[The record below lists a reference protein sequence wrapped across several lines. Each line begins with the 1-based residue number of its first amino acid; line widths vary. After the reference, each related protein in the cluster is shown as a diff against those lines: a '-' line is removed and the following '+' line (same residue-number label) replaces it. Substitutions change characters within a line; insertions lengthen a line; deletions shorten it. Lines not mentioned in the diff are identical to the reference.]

1 VTIIFSGDAAMD
13 RRQFVFG
20 AASLPLL
27 STALR
32 AQMKP
37 LKIGV
42 MNDLSSV
49 YADFQGVG
57 SKVAADLAVADYA
70 KSLGVPVEV
79 IIADHQNKPDIGSVI
94 ARKWF
99 DNEGVDV
106 IMDLPN
112 SGVALAVLAV
122 ANEKNKTVIGS
133 GAGSAVLT
141 GPQCSKNFVHWTY
154 DTYALGYGLGQAI
167 TKEGGKTWFIV
178 TADYTFGKDLEQNC
192 SDAVTANGGKV
203 LGVVRHPI
211 NTADFSSFLLQ
222 AQSSGADVVAF
233 ANAGG
238 DTSQSLKQAAEFGLG
253 QQQRLAALVFDLQHV
268 PPLGLQAAQGVK
280 TIQAFYWDSNDATRD
295 FAKRFSAAHPKG
307 EYPNHMHAGMYS
319 ATVHLIKAVAQAKD
333 ASDGAKVV
341 ETMKAIP
348 TDDPVF
354 GKGQIRAD
362 GRHIHPMYLYET
374 KKPDESKGKW
384 DVFRLVTTLAP
395 NDVWRPLDKGGCPLV
410 KA

>member
-1 VTIIFSGDAAMD
+1 MD
-13 RRQFVFG
+13 RRQFVLG
-20 AASLPLL
+20 AAALPLL
-27 STALR
+27 PGTLR
-32 AQMKP
+32 AQTRP

-49 YADFQGVG
+49 YADFQGFG

-99 DNEGVDV
+99 DTEGVDV

-122 ANEKNKTVIGS
+122 ANEKNKAVIGS

-167 TKEGGKTWFIV
+167 TKEGGKTWFIL

-253 QQQRLAALVFDLQHV
+253 QKQRLAALVFDLQHV
-268 PPLGLQAAQGVK
+268 PPLGLEAAQGVK
-280 TIQAFYWDSNDATRD
+280 TIQAFYWDANDATRD
-295 FAKRFSAAHPKG
+295 FAKRFSVAHPKN

-319 ATVHLIKAVAQAKD
+319 ATAHLIKAVAQAKD

-341 ETMKAIP
+341 ETMKAMP

-374 KKPDESKGKW
+374 KKPAESKGKW
-384 DVFRLVTTLAP
+384 DVFKLVSTLAP

>member
-1 VTIIFSGDAAMD
+1 MD
-13 RRQFVFG
+13 RRQFVLG

-27 STALR
+27 SASLR
-32 AQMKP
+32 AQTKL

-49 YADFQGVG
+49 YADFQGIG

-167 TKEGGKTWFIV
+167 TKEGGKTWFIL

-192 SDAVTANGGKV
+192 TDAVTANGGKV

-253 QQQRLAALVFDLQHV
+253 QRQRLAALVFDLQHV
-268 PPLGLQAAQGVK
+268 PPLGLEAAQGVK
-280 TIQAFYWDSNDATRD
+280 TIQAFYWDANDATRD
-295 FAKRFSAAHPKG
+295 FAKRFSATHPKG

-319 ATVHLIKAVAQAKD
+319 ATAHLIKAVAQAKN
-333 ASDGAKVV
+333 AADGAKVV
-341 ETMKAIP
+341 ETMKALP

-354 GKGQIRAD
+354 GEGQIRAD

-374 KKPDESKGKW
+374 KKPAESKGKW
-384 DVFRLVTTLAP
+384 DVFKLVSTLAP

>member
-1 VTIIFSGDAAMD
+1 MD
-13 RRQFVFG
+13 RRQFVLG

-27 STALR
+27 STRLR
-32 AQMKP
+32 AQTKP

-79 IIADHQNKPDIGSVI
+79 IIADHQNKPDIGSII

-99 DNEGVDV
+99 DNEGVNV

-167 TKEGGKTWFIV
+167 TKEGGKTWFIL
-178 TADYTFGKDLEQNC
+178 TADYTFGKDLEKNC
-192 SDAVTANGGKV
+192 TDAVTANGGKV

-222 AQSSGADVVAF
+222 AQSSGAEVIAF

-268 PPLGLQAAQGVK
+268 PPLGLQAAQNVK
-280 TIQAFYWDSNDATRD
+280 TIQAFYWDANDQTRD

-319 ATVHLIKAVAQAKD
+319 ATAHLIKAVAQEKNA
-333 ASDGAKVV
+333 ADGAKVV
-341 ETMKAIP
+341 ETMKAMP
-348 TDDPVF
+348 TDDPLF

-374 KKPDESKGKW
+374 KKPAESKGKW
-384 DVFRLVTTLAP
+384 DVFKLVSTLAP
-395 NDVWRPLDKGGCPLV
+395 NDVWRPLDKGGCPFV

>member
-1 VTIIFSGDAAMD
+1 MD
-13 RRQFVFG
+13 RRQFVLG
-20 AASLPLL
+20 AASLPLV
-27 STALR
+27 STRLR
-32 AQMKP
+32 AQTKP

-79 IIADHQNKPDIGSVI
+79 IIADHQNKPDIGSII

-99 DNEGVDV
+99 DNEGVNV

-167 TKEGGKTWFIV
+167 TKEGGKTWFIL

-192 SDAVTANGGKV
+192 TDAVTANGGKV

-222 AQSSGADVVAF
+222 AQSSGAEVVAF

-268 PPLGLQAAQGVK
+268 PPLGLQAAQNVK
-280 TIQAFYWDSNDATRD
+280 TIQAFYWDANDETRD

-319 ATVHLIKAVAQAKD
+319 ATAHLIKAVAQEKNA
-333 ASDGAKVV
+333 ADGAKVV
-341 ETMKAIP
+341 ETMKAMP

-374 KKPDESKGKW
+374 KKPAESKGKW
-384 DVFRLVTTLAP
+384 DVFKLVSTLAP
-395 NDVWRPLDKGGCPLV
+395 NDVWRPLDKGGCPFA

>member
-1 VTIIFSGDAAMD
+1 MD
-13 RRQFVFG
+13 RRQFVLG

-27 STALR
+27 SASLR
-32 AQMKP
+32 AQTKL

-49 YADFQGVG
+49 YADFQGIG

-106 IMDLPN
+106 VMDLPN

-167 TKEGGKTWFIV
+167 TKEGGKTWFIL

-192 SDAVTANGGKV
+192 TDAVTANGGKV
-203 LGVVRHPI
+203 LGIVRHPI

-253 QQQRLAALVFDLQHV
+253 QRQRLAALVFDLQHV
-268 PPLGLQAAQGVK
+268 PPLGLEAAQGVK
-280 TIQAFYWDSNDATRD
+280 TIQAFYWDANDATRD

-319 ATVHLIKAVAQAKD
+319 ATAHLIKAVAQAKN
-333 ASDGAKVV
+333 AADGAKVV
-341 ETMKAIP
+341 ETMKALP

-374 KKPDESKGKW
+374 KKPAKSKGKW
-384 DVFRLVTTLAP
+384 DVFKLVSTLAP
-395 NDVWRPLDKGGCPLV
+395 NDVWRPLDKGGV
-410 KA
+410 RS

>member
-1 VTIIFSGDAAMD
+1 MD
-13 RRQFVFG
+13 RRQFVLG
-20 AASLPLL
+20 AASLLL
-27 STALR
+27 ASTRLR
-32 AQMKP
+32 AQTKP

-79 IIADHQNKPDIGSVI
+79 IIADHQNKPDIGSII

-141 GPQCSKNFVHWTY
+141 GAQCSKNFVHWTY

-167 TKEGGKTWFIV
+167 TKEGGRTWFIL
-178 TADYTFGKDLEQNC
+178 TADYTFGKDLEKNC
-192 SDAVTANGGKV
+192 TDAVTANGGKV

-222 AQSSGADVVAF
+222 AQSSGAEVIAF

-238 DTSQSLKQAAEFGLG
+238 DTGQSLKQAAEFGLG

-268 PPLGLQAAQGVK
+268 PPLGLQAAQNVK
-280 TIQAFYWDSNDATRD
+280 TIQAFYWDANDETRN

-319 ATVHLIKAVAQAKD
+319 ATAHLIKAVAQEKNA
-333 ASDGAKVV
+333 ADGAEVV
-341 ETMKAIP
+341 ETMKAMP
-348 TDDPVF
+348 TDDPLF

-374 KKPDESKGKW
+374 KKPAESKGKW
-384 DVFRLVTTLAP
+384 DVFKLVSTLAP
-395 NDVWRPLDKGGCPLV
+395 NDVWRPLDKGGCPFV

>member
-1 VTIIFSGDAAMD
+1 MD
-13 RRQFVFG
+13 RRQFVLG
-20 AASLPLL
+20 AASLLL
-27 STALR
+27 ASTRLR
-32 AQMKP
+32 AQTKP

-79 IIADHQNKPDIGSVI
+79 IIADHQNKPDIGSII

-141 GPQCSKNFVHWTY
+141 GAQCSKNFVHWTY

-167 TKEGGKTWFIV
+167 TKEGGRTWFV
-178 TADYTFGKDLEQNC
+178 LTADYTFGKDLEKNC
-192 SDAVTANGGKV
+192 TDAVTANGGKV

-222 AQSSGADVVAF
+222 AQSSGAEVIAF

-268 PPLGLQAAQGVK
+268 PPLGLQAAQNVK
-280 TIQAFYWDSNDATRD
+280 TIQAFYWDANDETRN

-319 ATVHLIKAVAQAKD
+319 ATAHLIKAVAQEKNA
-333 ASDGAKVV
+333 ADGAEVV
-341 ETMKAIP
+341 ETMKAMP
-348 TDDPVF
+348 TDDPLF

-374 KKPDESKGKW
+374 KKPAESKGKW
-384 DVFRLVTTLAP
+384 DVFKLVSTLAP
-395 NDVWRPLDKGGCPLV
+395 NDVWRPLDKGGCPFV

>member
-1 VTIIFSGDAAMD
+1 MD
-13 RRQFVFG
+13 RRQFVLG

-27 STALR
+27 STRLR
-32 AQMKP
+32 AQTKP

-99 DNEGVDV
+99 DNEGIDV

-167 TKEGGKTWFIV
+167 TKEGGRTWFV
-178 TADYTFGKDLEQNC
+178 LTADYTFGKDLEKNC
-192 SDAVTANGGKV
+192 TDAVTANGGKV

-222 AQSSGADVVAF
+222 AQSSGAEVIAF

-268 PPLGLQAAQGVK
+268 PPLGLQAAQNVK
-280 TIQAFYWDSNDATRD
+280 TIQAFYWDANDETRD

-319 ATVHLIKAVAQAKD
+319 ATAHLIKAVAQEKNA
-333 ASDGAKVV
+333 ADGAKVV
-341 ETMKAIP
+341 ETMKAMP
-348 TDDPVF
+348 TDDPLF
-354 GKGQIRAD
+354 GKGRIRAD

-374 KKPDESKGKW
+374 KKPAESKGKW
-384 DVFRLVTTLAP
+384 DVFKLVSTLAP
-395 NDVWRPLDKGGCPLV
+395 NDVWRPLDKGGCPFV

>member
-1 VTIIFSGDAAMD
+1 VD
-13 RRQFVFG
+13 RRQFVLG
-20 AASLPLL
+20 TASLPLL
-27 STALR
+27 STPLR
-32 AQMKP
+32 AQTKP

-49 YADFQGVG
+49 YADFQGFG
-57 SKVAADLAVADYA
+57 SKIAADLAVADYA

-79 IIADHQNKPDIGSVI
+79 IIADHQNKPDIGSAI

-99 DNEGVDV
+99 DTEGVDV

-154 DTYALGYGLGQAI
+154 DTYALGHGLGQAI
-167 TKEGGKTWFIV
+167 TKEGAKTWFILA
-178 TADYTFGKDLEQNC
+178 ADYTFGKDLEQNC

-268 PPLGLQAAQGVK
+268 PPLGLEAAQGVK
-280 TIQAFYWDSNDATRD
+280 TIQAFYWDANDATRD

-319 ATVHLIKAVAQAKD
+319 ATAHLIKAVGQTKSAA
-333 ASDGAKVV
+333 DGAKVV
-341 ETMKAIP
+341 ETMKGMP
-348 TDDPVF
+348 TDDPIF

-374 KKPDESKGKW
+374 KKPAESKGKW
-384 DVFRLVTTLAP
+384 DVFKLVSTLAP
-395 NDVWRPLDKGGCPLV
+395 NDVWRPLDKGGCPFV

>member
-1 VTIIFSGDAAMD
+1 MD
-13 RRQFVFG
+13 RRQFVLG

-27 STALR
+27 STPLR
-32 AQMKP
+32 AQTNP

-79 IIADHQNKPDIGSVI
+79 IIADHQNKPDIGSII
-94 ARKWF
+94 ARRWF
-99 DNEGVDV
+99 DNEGVNV

-141 GPQCSKNFVHWTY
+141 GAQCSKNFVHWTY

-167 TKEGGKTWFIV
+167 TKEGGRTWFIL
-178 TADYTFGKDLEQNC
+178 TADYTFGKDLEKNC
-192 SDAVTANGGKV
+192 TDAVTANGGKV

-222 AQSSGADVVAF
+222 AQSSGAEVIAF

-268 PPLGLQAAQGVK
+268 PPLGLQAAQNVK
-280 TIQAFYWDSNDATRD
+280 TIQAFYWDANDETRN

-319 ATVHLIKAVAQAKD
+319 ATAHLIKAVAQEKNAV
-333 ASDGAKVV
+333 DGAKVV
-341 ETMKAIP
+341 GTMKAMP
-348 TDDPVF
+348 TDDPLF

-374 KKPDESKGKW
+374 KKPAESKGKW
-384 DVFRLVTTLAP
+384 DVFKLVSTLAP
-395 NDVWRPLDKGGCPLV
+395 NDVWRPLDKGGCPFV

>member
-1 VTIIFSGDAAMD
+1 MD
-13 RRQFVFG
+13 RRQFVLG

-27 STALR
+27 STPLR
-32 AQMKP
+32 AQTNP

-79 IIADHQNKPDIGSVI
+79 IIADHQNKPDIGSII
-94 ARKWF
+94 ARRWF
-99 DNEGVDV
+99 DNEGVNV

-141 GPQCSKNFVHWTY
+141 GAQCSKNFVHWTY

-167 TKEGGKTWFIV
+167 TKEGGKTWFIL
-178 TADYTFGKDLEQNC
+178 TADYTFGKDLEKNC
-192 SDAVTANGGKV
+192 TDAVTANGGKV

-222 AQSSGADVVAF
+222 AQSSGAEVIAF

-268 PPLGLQAAQGVK
+268 PPLGLQAAQNVK
-280 TIQAFYWDSNDATRD
+280 TIQAFYWDANDETRN

-319 ATVHLIKAVAQAKD
+319 ATAHLIKAVAQEKNA
-333 ASDGAKVV
+333 ADGAEVV
-341 ETMKAIP
+341 ETMKAMP
-348 TDDPVF
+348 TDDPLF

-374 KKPDESKGKW
+374 KKPAESKGKW
-384 DVFRLVTTLAP
+384 DVFKLVSTLAP
-395 NDVWRPLDKGGCPLV
+395 NDVWRPLDKGGCPFV